1 MHVRFP
7 RFVIFCLSL
16 FSLLSL
22 LSTATLAQTAASCT
36 FTLFDFGGD
45 TGAQPSGVNRW
56 GNVVGNSTAGPF
68 IRFSDGRIQKL
79 PFIGFVGK
87 RNASGITVGSFSTS
101 DNHTHGFIQN
111 GTQRTVV
118 DFPGATHTVL
128 RGINR
133 FGTVVGSASAS
144 GAFSVA
150 LKIQNGKLIELPFG
164 TNTSVSPQAISDTGV
179 IVGNYLLPDPNT
191 PGVVESH
198 GFVLGNNLFTDF
210 MFPGATSG
218 TANDINASGMIVGD
232 FGSPNGP
239 GHYIYSSG
247 KFFTVK
253 LPGASGVLSG
263 INGFGEITG
272 FIFQNTAPFSR
283 GFVGR
288 CTLP

>member
-7 RFVIFCLSL
+7 RFAMFCLFL
-16 FSLLSL
+16 VV
-22 LSTATLAQTAASCT
+22 STFTWAQTPASCT

-45 TGAQPSGVNRW
+45 GGAEPTGINRW
-56 GNVVGNSTAGPF
+56 HNVIGNSNVAPF

-79 PFIGFVGK
+79 NFAGFLGK
-87 RNASGITVGSFSTS
+87 RNAFGVTVGSFSTS
-101 DNHTHGFIQN
+101 DNHSHGLIQN

-133 FGTVVGSASAS
+133 YGTVVGNASAS
-144 GAFSVA
+144 GAFTVA
-150 LKIQNGKLIELPFG
+150 LEIRNGKTIVLPFG
-164 TNTSVSPQAISDTGV
+164 NNTSVSPQAISDTGV
-179 IVGNYLLPDPNT
+179 IVGDYLVPEANN
-191 PGVVESH
+191 PGVVNFH
-198 GFVLGNNLFTDF
+198 GFVFANGQFMDF
-210 MFPGATSG
+210 LFPGTTSG

-232 FGSPNGP
+232 FGGGTAGP
-239 GHYIYSSG
+239 GHYIFSGG

-253 LPGASGVLSG
+253 LPGTSGVLSG

-272 FIFQNTAPFSR
+272 SIFQNTAPFSR
-283 GFVGR
+283 GFVGK

>member
-1 MHVRFP
+1 MRVRFL
-7 RFVIFCLSL
+7 RFAILG
-16 FSLLSL
+16 LLSAV
-22 LSTATLAQTAASCT
+22 STFTLAQTPASCT

-45 TGAQPSGVNRW
+45 TGAQPSGINRW
-56 GNVVGNSTAGPF
+56 HNVVGNSTVAPF
-68 IRFSDGRIQKL
+68 IRFGDGRIQAL
-79 PFIGFVGK
+79 PFTGVVGK
-87 RNASGITVGSFSTS
+87 RNAFGVTVGTFSTS

-133 FGTVVGSASAS
+133 YGTVVGNADAS
-144 GAFSVA
+144 GQFTVA
-150 LKIQNGKLIELPFG
+150 LKIKNGQTVVLPFG
-164 TNTSVSPQAISDTGV
+164 NNTTAAPQAISDTGV
-179 IVGNYLLPDPNT
+179 IVGNHLVPEANNPSVLD
-191 PGVVESH
+191 EH
-198 GFVLGNNLFTDF
+198 GFVFANGQFMDF
-210 MFPGATSG
+210 LFPGATG
-218 TANDINASGMIVGD
+218 TTANDINASGMIVGD
-232 FGSPNGP
+232 FGGTSGGP
-239 GHYIYSSG
+239 GHYLYSGG

-283 GFVGR
+283 GFVGK